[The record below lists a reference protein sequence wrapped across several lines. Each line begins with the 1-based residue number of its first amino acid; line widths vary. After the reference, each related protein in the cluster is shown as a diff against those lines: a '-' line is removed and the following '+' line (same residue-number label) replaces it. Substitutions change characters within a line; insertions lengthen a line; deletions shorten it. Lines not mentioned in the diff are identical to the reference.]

1 MIRSVREGCEMT
13 ESARRRLGR
22 ELVVTL
28 VVTLAAAASAA
39 AGDQTAAKAPSSE
52 ARQGQAAAPIVTAK
66 PWTGDFDGMVKRRR
80 VRILTPYSRTHYFI
94 DKGQPRGLV
103 YDLSVALE
111 DEINTRLKTT
121 RATRVF
127 VLVRPTSRDQL
138 YRDLVEGRGD
148 IIAAGVTV
156 TPEGAKLVDFT
167 IPGKTGVKE
176 IVVTGPGAPTLNSVD
191 DLSGQQVCVRD
202 KSIHFE
208 SLTKLNES
216 LKGRGKAP
224 VVIKPLPTA
233 LEDEDILEMTSAGLV
248 KTMVVDDYMA
258 EFWSQVLSGLTLHP
272 TIAVRESGDIAWAVR
287 KNSPKLLGVLNT
299 FAKTHRI
306 GTATGNVLFQKYL
319 KSTKVVKDST
329 TPGELTKFQALQ
341 DVFKKYGQ
349 TYDLDYVL
357 MMAQGY
363 QESRLDQSVK
373 SQVGAVGVMQ
383 VMPATGK
390 ELKVGDIHQ
399 IESNVHAGVKYIR
412 FMIDQYFANE
422 PMDSVNKA
430 LFAFAAYN
438 CGPARVRQLR
448 AEAAREGLDPN
459 VWFDNVEHI
468 AGARIGRET
477 VQYVSNIYKY
487 YIGYQLALQE
497 LQEKKA
503 LKAGVSQ

>member
-1 MIRSVREGCEMT
+1 
-13 ESARRRLGR
+13 
-22 ELVVTL
+22 
-28 VVTLAAAASAA
+28 
-39 AGDQTAAKAPSSE
+39 
-52 ARQGQAAAPIVTAK
+52 
-66 PWTGDFDGMVKRRR
+66 
-80 VRILTPYSRTHYFI
+80 
-94 DKGQPRGLV
+94 
-103 YDLSVALE
+103 
-111 DEINTRLKTT
+111 
-121 RATRVF
+121 
-127 VLVRPTSRDQL
+127 
-138 YRDLVEGRGD
+138 
-148 IIAAGVTV
+148 
-156 TPEGAKLVDFT
+156 
-167 IPGKTGVKE
+167 
-176 IVVTGPGAPTLNSVD
+176 
-191 DLSGQQVCVRD
+191 
-202 KSIHFE
+202 
-208 SLTKLNES
+208 
-216 LKGRGKAP
+216 
-224 VVIKPLPTA
+224 
-233 LEDEDILEMTSAGLV
+233 
-248 KTMVVDDYMA
+248 
-258 EFWSQVLSGLTLHP
+258 
-272 TIAVRESGDIAWAVR
+272 
-287 KNSPKLLGVLNT
+287 
-299 FAKTHRI
+299 
-306 GTATGNVLFQKYL
+306 VLFQKYL

-383 VMPATGK
+383 VMPATGN

-422 PMDSVNKA
+422 PMDAVNKA

-448 AEAAREGLDPN
+448 GEAARKGLDPN

-468 AGARIGRET
+468 ASARIGRET

-503 LKAGVSQ
+503 LKAGVGQ